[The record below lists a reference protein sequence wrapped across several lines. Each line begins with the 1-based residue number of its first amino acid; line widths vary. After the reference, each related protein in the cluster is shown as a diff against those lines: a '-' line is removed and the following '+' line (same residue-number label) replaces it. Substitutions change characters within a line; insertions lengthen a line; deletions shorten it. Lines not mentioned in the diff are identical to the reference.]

1 MKEIRYLILLIITI
15 GFINCTSTYEKGKE
29 YIEEKEWE
37 LAKETLALV
46 SINEKDYNK
55 AQELIS
61 IAEDE
66 ITFKNGNKSY
76 EIGNF
81 IDALKQF
88 NSINDKDRFK
98 STTKSTGINYFISK
112 SESGAKLQE
121 NICGTYFYHDYIS
134 PYKEVSVQSWIYDNM
149 TFETYERYLNHLT
162 GEYDEV
168 TCCGTYTM
176 RRTGVGAKLKV
187 TGKYSGDNGVLETT
201 FAFYKD
207 DKNEWVLKS
216 DSGKG
221 FKNIIANKTD

>member
-1 MKEIRYLILLIITI
+1 MKKFYLAILLILTI
-15 GFINCTSTYEKGKE
+15 MFVSCTSNYKKGKE
-29 YIEEKEWE
+29 YIEEQEWE
-37 LAKETLALV
+37 LAKETLTLV
-46 SINEKDYNK
+46 SVNEKDYNK

-61 IAEDE
+61 IADDE
-66 ITFKNGNKSY
+66 ITFKNGKRSY
-76 EIGNF
+76 EIGSF
-81 IDALKQF
+81 IEALKQF
-88 NSINDKDRFK
+88 DSINDKDRFK
-98 STTKSTGINYFISK
+98 SKDINNYITR
-112 SESGAKLQE
+112 SEVGANLQE
-121 NICGTYFYHDYIS
+121 SLCGKYFYFDYIS
-134 PYKEVSVQSWIYDNM
+134 PFTEVSVQFWIYNNM

-207 DKNEWVLKS
+207 DKNEWALKS

-221 FKNIIANKTD
+221 FKNIIAHKTD